1 MASAAEQLAS
11 SINFSAF
18 SKATELKSRIW
29 FTLGALVVY
38 RLGTYIPIPGI
49 DPAILQDIFSKNAGG
64 ILGMFDMFSGGALG
78 RMSIFALNIMPYIS
92 SSIIIQLLTAVSPSL
107 EALKKEGE
115 TGRKKLNQYT
125 RYGTVLLAAV
135 QAYGIAVSLEA
146 MRSGAAS
153 AVIDPGL
160 FFRLVTVVTLTGGTV
175 FLMWLGEQITAR
187 GVGNGISLII
197 FAGIV
202 ANLPHALAATLELG
216 RTGALSPVFILLF
229 LAMSLLVVAF
239 IVFMERAQRRILV
252 QYPKRQVGNRMFG
265 GEASHLP
272 LKINT
277 SGVIPPIFASSLLLL
292 PATIAS
298 FQVSGQNFGWIG
310 DITAYLGHGRPAYML
325 LYVGLI
331 TFFCFFYTAIV
342 FNPAETADNLRK
354 YGGFVP
360 GIRPGKNTADYL
372 DYVLTRLTVVGA
384 AYLSAVCILPEF
396 LISQYS
402 VPFYFGG
409 TSLLIVVSVTMD
421 TVAQIH
427 SHLLAH
433 QYEGLIKKARLRGRR

>member
-1 MASAAEQLAS
+1 
-11 SINFSAF
+11 
-18 SKATELKSRIW
+18 
-29 FTLGALVVY
+29 
-38 RLGTYIPIPGI
+38 
-49 DPAILQDIFSKNAGG
+49 
-64 ILGMFDMFSGGALG
+64 
-78 RMSIFALNIMPYIS
+78 MPYIS

-115 TGRKKLNQYT
+115 TGRKKINQYT

-146 MRSGAAS
+146 MRAGTAS

-216 RTGALSPVFILLF
+216 RTGALSPVFIILF
-229 LAMSLLVVAF
+229 LAISLLVVGF

-298 FQVSGQNFGWIG
+298 FQAAGQNLGWIG
-310 DITAYLGHGRPAYML
+310 DITTYLGHGRPAYML
-325 LYVGLI
+325 LYIGLI

-433 QYEGLIKKARLRGRR
+433 QYEGLIKKARLRGRRG